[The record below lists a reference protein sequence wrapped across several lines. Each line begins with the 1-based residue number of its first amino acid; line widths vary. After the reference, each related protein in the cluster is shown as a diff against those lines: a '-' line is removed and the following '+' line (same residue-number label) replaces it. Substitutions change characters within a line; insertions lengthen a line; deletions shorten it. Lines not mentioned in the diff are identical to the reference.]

1 MEIPRDKVGLV
12 IGRKGWRLQEIR
24 DKTGVQVDIK
34 DYKAHLRGP
43 AEQLQKA
50 KKIIEEVLNLV
61 GWTRWALP
69 IMDYTGRLRPK
80 GVPFSDWRYIKG

>member
-34 DYKAHLRGP
+34 DNKAHLRGP
-43 AEQLQKA
+43 AEQRQEA
-50 KKIIEEVLNLV
+50 KKIIEEVLNPV
-61 GWTRWALP
+61 SWARGALP
-69 IMDYTGRLRPK
+69 IMDYTGGLRPK
-80 GVPFSDWRYIKG
+80 GVPFSDRRYIKG